1 MCLLVFIYD
10 ILACKSCFSSED
22 PKSHKKLQNLT
33 SREEILH
40 SMTIVILKN
49 YE

>member
-1 MCLLVFIYD
+1 MCLLVLIYH
-10 ILACKSCFSSED
+10 ILAHESRFSSED

-40 SMTIVILKN
+40 SITIVILN
-49 YE
+49 N